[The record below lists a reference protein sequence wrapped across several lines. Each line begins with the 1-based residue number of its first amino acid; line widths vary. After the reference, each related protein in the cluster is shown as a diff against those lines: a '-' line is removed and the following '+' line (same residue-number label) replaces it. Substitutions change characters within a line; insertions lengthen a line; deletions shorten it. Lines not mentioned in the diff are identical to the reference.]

1 VIDHNLIFDLII
13 IGAFIALSF
22 KKESSFAAKVIL
34 ALNAVYFSFVINMDW
49 DDYYLYTATI
59 NTVVG
64 VIIFNKY
71 KLVAILFF
79 LLIPVNIL
87 GYLLCDNNYEPN
99 TYNNFC
105 IAITLLQIIVLSSR
119 GLTNGI
125 SWGNKRNPLVFL
137 ADFDSRKN
145 HAKIQ
150 KTT

>member
-1 VIDHNLIFDLII
+1 VIDYNLIFDLII

-34 ALNAVYFSFVINMDW
+34 ALNAVYFSFVINMAW

-59 NTVVG
+59 NTAAG

-99 TYNNFC
+99 IYNNFC

-119 GLTNGI
+119 GLANGI

-137 ADFDSRKN
+137 VNFDSRKN